1 LARQYWPHEDPIGK
15 RIRSGQEAPWAAIV
29 GVVAH
34 VKHTQLAADSAK
46 GVYYYP
52 IYQRLD
58 KKSSRTAFL
67 IARARGNTASAS
79 EAIRQAV
86 ASVDPRQ
93 AVFDVKTMDQRIALA
108 LGPQQ
113 FAVSLLTAFAAAA
126 LLLAALGL
134 YGVISYNVTQRTRE
148 LGIRAALGAS
158 RMQILGMVIRE
169 GMRLVAL
176 GAAVGFLGAAALAR
190 LLSTQLFHV
199 SALDLATFAWT
210 ALVLGAVALLAAYIP
225 AYRATRVD
233 PMTALR
239 YE

>member
-1 LARQYWPHEDPIGK
+1 MASRG
-15 RIRSGQEAPWAAIV
+15 PWAVIV
-29 GVVAH
+29 GLVAH

-58 KKSSRTAFL
+58 RKSSRTAFL
-67 IARARGNTASAS
+67 IARGRGNAASLS
-79 EAIRQAV
+79 DTVRKAV

-93 AVFDVKTMDQRIALA
+93 AVFDIKTMDQRIALA

-113 FAVSLLTAFAAAA
+113 FAVSLLTAFAGAA
-126 LLLAALGL
+126 LLLAAIGL

-158 RMQILGMVIRE
+158 RPQILGMVIQQ

-176 GAAVGFLGAAALAR
+176 GAVVGFVAAASLAR
-190 LLSTQLFHV
+190 LLSAQLFQV
-199 SALDLATFAWT
+199 SAFDPGTFAWT
-210 ALVLGAVALLAAYIP
+210 ALALAAAALLAAYIP

-239 YE
+239 HE

>member
-1 LARQYWPHEDPIGK
+1 
-15 RIRSGQEAPWAAIV
+15 V
-29 GVVAH
+29 GLVAH

-52 IYQRLD
+52 IYQTLD
-58 KKSSRTAFL
+58 RNSARTTFF
-67 IARARGNTASAS
+67 IARGRGSAASLS
-79 EAIRQAV
+79 ETVRKAV
-86 ASVDPRQ
+86 AAVDPRQ
-93 AVFDVKTMDQRIALA
+93 AVFDIKTMDQRIALA

-113 FAVSLLTAFAAAA
+113 FAVSLLTAFAGAA

-158 RMQILGMVIRE
+158 RMQILGMVVKQ

-176 GAAVGFLGAAALAR
+176 GAVVGFVAAASLAR
-190 LLSTQLFHV
+190 LLSAQLFQV
-199 SALDLATFAWT
+199 SAFDPGTFVWT
-210 ALVLGAVALLAAYIP
+210 ALALGAAALLAAYIP

>member
-1 LARQYWPHEDPIGK
+1 MASRGPGLSS
-15 RIRSGQEAPWAAIV
+15 SGL
-29 GVVAH
+29 VAH

-58 KKSSRTAFL
+58 RKSSRTAFF
-67 IARARGNTASAS
+67 IARGRGNAASLS
-79 EAIRQAV
+79 DAIRKAV
-86 ASVDPRQ
+86 ASIDPRQ
-93 AVFDVKTMDQRIALA
+93 AVFDIKTMDQRIALA

-113 FAVSLLTAFAAAA
+113 FAVSLLTAFAGAA

-158 RMQILGMVIRE
+158 RPQILGMVIKQ

-176 GAAVGFLGAAALAR
+176 GAVVGLCGCRLAGPIAFRAIVSGQRVRSGNVHLDRSSVRSSGIARR
-190 LLSTQLFHV
+190 LHPRV
-199 SALDLATFAWT
+199 SRHACRSDDGVTT
-210 ALVLGAVALLAAYIP
+210 
-225 AYRATRVD
+225 
-233 PMTALR
+233 
-239 YE
+239 